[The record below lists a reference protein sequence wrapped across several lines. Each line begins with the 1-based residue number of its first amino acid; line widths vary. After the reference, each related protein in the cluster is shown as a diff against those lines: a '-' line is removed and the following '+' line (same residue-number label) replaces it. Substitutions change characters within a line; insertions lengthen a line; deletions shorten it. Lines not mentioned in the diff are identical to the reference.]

1 VTIEANNKATIL
13 IVDDN
18 PANLGVLSDLLDE
31 AGFEVWI
38 AQRGESAIAKV
49 KRTPPDLILLDVM
62 MPGIDGFET
71 CRRLQNNPECCNIP
85 IIFMSALSDPIDKVT
100 GLSLGAVDYITKP
113 FEETEVLARVRLHLK
128 LRQFAQTIERQN
140 QELERRVLDRTNELS
155 QTLIQLQTTQKQLL
169 KREATL
175 RHHVLHD
182 SLTGLPNRNWVMNR
196 LTQLIQA
203 VARDPEYLYAVLF
216 LDLDRFK
223 IINDSLGHY
232 AGDRLLQ
239 LVSEKLTACL
249 RKSDRV
255 ARLGGDE
262 FIILLES
269 IQDRDEVIRVAERIV
284 DRLRL
289 PFELEQQEVFTGVSI
304 GITLSTIGYTN
315 PEDILKDADIA
326 MYRAKQAGKGCYEIL
341 TASEQNHAKERLGL
355 ENDFRRAVSD
365 RISIEFALHYQP
377 ILSLSSGELIGFEA
391 LIRWR
396 HPTRGWIPPVNFIP
410 VAEETGLIRHLG
422 TWVMWEACRQL
433 AIWHALPDCGDLVM
447 NVNLSPVQLH
457 HESIFEEIKAVL
469 VEHNLLG
476 EYLKLEIT
484 ESCFLETTAWQ
495 QDCFQNL
502 VDLGIKLC
510 IDDFGTGYSSLSRLH
525 EFPLDTLKIDR
536 SFVDRL
542 DSPEEGGEI
551 VKTIITLAHSLNLN
565 VVAEGVETETQ
576 CQKLRELGCDCGQGY
591 LFARPV
597 DSETIDLLLKGD
609 RKNLM
614 SIVNRLPAEVGKQT
628 IG

>member
-1 VTIEANNKATIL
+1 MTIEANNKATIL

-18 PANLGVLSDLLDE
+18 LANIGVLSDLLDE
-31 AGFEVWI
+31 AGFEVWV

-49 KRTPPDLILLDVM
+49 DRTPPDLILLDVM

-71 CRRLQNNPECCNIP
+71 CRRLQNNPDRCNIP
-85 IIFMSALSDPIDKVT
+85 IIFMSALSDPIGKVT

-140 QELERRVLDRTNELS
+140 QELEKRVLERTAELS

-169 KREATL
+169 KREAAL

-203 VARDPEYLYAVLF
+203 VKSDPEYLYAVLF

-239 LVSEKLTACL
+239 LVGEKLISCL

-284 DRLRL
+284 DCLRL

-304 GITLSTIGYTN
+304 GITLSTIGYTD

-326 MYRAKQAGKGCYEIL
+326 MYRAKQSGKGRYEIL
-341 TASEQNHAKERLGL
+341 TASEQSHAKERLGL

-365 RISIEFALHYQP
+365 RISVEFALHYQP
-377 ILSLSSGELIGFEA
+377 IISLSSGELIGFEA
-391 LIRWR
+391 LIRWQ
-396 HPTRGWIPPVNFIP
+396 HPTRGWIPPINFIP

-457 HESIFEEIKAVL
+457 HEDIFEEIKAIL
-469 VEHNLLG
+469 VEQNLLG
-476 EYLKLEIT
+476 QYLKLEIT
-484 ESCFLETTAWQ
+484 ESCFLDTTTWQ
-495 QDCFQNL
+495 QDCLQKL

-576 CQKLRELGCDCGQGY
+576 CQKLQELGCDCGQGY

-597 DSETIDLLLKGD
+597 DGETIDRLLKGD
-609 RKNLM
+609 AEGTLRVRNNLM
-614 SIVNRLPAEVGKQT
+614 SIVNLLYL
-628 IG
+628 